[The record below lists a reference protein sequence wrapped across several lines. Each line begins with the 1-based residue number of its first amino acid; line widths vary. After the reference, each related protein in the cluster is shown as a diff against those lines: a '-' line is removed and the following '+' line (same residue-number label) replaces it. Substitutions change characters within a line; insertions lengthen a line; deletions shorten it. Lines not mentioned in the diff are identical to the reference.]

1 MKTIETIILRNLI
14 TNEDYSKKVLPFL
27 LDEYFTAPEERSLF
41 QQIKNFTIKYNAL
54 PNVEALEVEIKNTPD
69 LSDDQVKTALTTLQS
84 FRDSEEKENQGWLI
98 DSTETFCQDKAI
110 YLALMKSIEI
120 TKGTHHS
127 LSKSAIPDLMAK
139 AVGMTFDPNVGHD
152 YMELFQERYE
162 YYHKVEDRIT
172 FDIEYFNRITKG
184 GLPKKTLN
192 VIMAGVGVGKSLTM
206 CHMAASFLVQGKN
219 VLYITLELAEEEVA
233 RRIDANLMN
242 LTMDDLMALSMDM
255 YMKRAQMVKTKAQG
269 KLVVKEYPTATAS
282 SIHFKALLNE
292 LLLKKN
298 FTPDVIIIDYLNICA
313 SARLK
318 QGANVNSYS
327 YIKAIAEELRGLAV
341 EFAVPIITATQT
353 TRSGSI
359 NSDVGM
365 EDVSE
370 SFGLPATADF
380 MVAIINSPEL
390 QDLNQIQIKQLK
402 NRYRDVSLDRKF
414 VIGIDRAKMRL
425 YDVDQSA
432 QENISDS
439 GQEEPEHRN
448 KFSGLKV

>member
-1 MKTIETIILRNLI
+1 
-14 TNEDYSKKVLPFL
+14 
-27 LDEYFTAPEERSLF
+27 
-41 QQIKNFTIKYNAL
+41 
-54 PNVEALEVEIKNTPD
+54 VEALEVEIKNTPD

-162 YYHKVEDRIT
+162 YYHKVEDRIP

>member
-27 LDEYFTAPEERSLF
+27 LDEYFTVPEERSLF

-162 YYHKVEDRIT
+162 YYHKVEDRIP